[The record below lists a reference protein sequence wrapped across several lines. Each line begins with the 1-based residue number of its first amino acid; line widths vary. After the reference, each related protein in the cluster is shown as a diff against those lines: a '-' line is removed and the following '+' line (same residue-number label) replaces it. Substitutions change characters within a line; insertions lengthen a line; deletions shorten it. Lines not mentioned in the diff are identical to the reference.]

1 MILKAG
7 SPFRDRFGVHPER
20 LFAASK
26 PFPSQAYR
34 AARRG
39 VMCQETSRQNGFSG
53 EGGSVS
59 CTTPEG
65 LLPAKAVDNRWE
77 GVIIHSQI
85 RGSADHKTLG
95 SGVHAPG
102 NLPLNSVT
110 VAPSVLRPLAS
121 CMPMK
126 TVSF

>member
-20 LFAASK
+20 LFAAAK

-85 RGSADHKTLG
+85 RGSADHKIL
-95 SGVHAPG
+95 
-102 NLPLNSVT
+102 SVT